1 MKKKEKWI
9 MDCDIEELLQIILQ
23 YLQELDDAMQSA
35 SELNKPKVSEYI
47 SDSYDKL
54 EKLYRQ
60 FQKTGKA
67 SRWDRNSARML
78 IKETN
83 KMIVV
88 ELVIP
93 TDYA

>member
-1 MKKKEKWI
+1 MKKSTFI
-9 MDCDIEELLQIILQ
+9 LDCDTEELLKTILHH
-23 YLQELDDAMQSA
+23 LQEFDDAMQSA
-35 SELNKPKVSEYI
+35 TDIKKPKVADYI
-47 SDSYDKL
+47 SDSYNKLDKL
-54 EKLYRQ
+54 YHQ
-60 FQKTGKA
+60 FKKTGKA
-67 SRWDRNSARML
+67 SKWDRNSVRML